1 MQRIEDEGCTTIHSH
16 CLQNAGSRSTFASKK
31 VFTIK
36 IGDTNMFTTVSMIV
50 MLAVGAAFSIW
61 MAKHDNL
68 EVN

>member
-1 MQRIEDEGCTTIHSH
+1 
-16 CLQNAGSRSTFASKK
+16 
-31 VFTIK
+31 
-36 IGDTNMFTTVSMIV
+36 MFTTVSMIV